1 MPAGSAHELAV
12 AALDTS
18 AELHAAYRPT
28 RSPKLGNLAFH
39 VGLRDRA
46 LCCHWTRDL
55 LHTLSALD
63 LKGVELHWGVAHHGE
78 VLREHSAVIVVPE
91 GARFEQG
98 LVLDAWRNAGHLYF
112 TPVAGDRY
120 PWKPHPSDPKRLRI
134 GCRSGS

>member
-63 LKGVELHWGVAHHGE
+63 LKGVELHGHPMPE
-78 VLREHSAVIVVPE
+78 V
-91 GARFEQG
+91 
-98 LVLDAWRNAGHLYF
+98 VLDSIRRNRVGLKGPLG
-112 TPVAGDRY
+112 TPKGGQGQYGQYNEYGMFHSYQD
-120 PWKPHPSDPKRLRI
+120 
-134 GCRSGS
+134 